1 MQDIYVCR
9 KQAVRGY
16 NNRRCCIQKKKST
29 KRKHNRKYGEGRE
42 NNNNQCKAPERNLSV
57 VEKKEGISKK

>member
-1 MQDIYVCR
+1 MYVENRLLEDIIIEDSAYR
-9 KQAVRGY
+9 
-16 NNRRCCIQKKKST
+16 KKKST